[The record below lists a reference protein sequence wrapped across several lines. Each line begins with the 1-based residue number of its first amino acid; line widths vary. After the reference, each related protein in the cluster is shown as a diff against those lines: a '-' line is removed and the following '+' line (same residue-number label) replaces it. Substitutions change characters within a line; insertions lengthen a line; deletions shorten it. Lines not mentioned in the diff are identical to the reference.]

1 LNSLPLEKE
10 GSYRVTIDSELQ
22 QYSKDILNK
31 TLDELKN
38 KNVTN

>member
-1 LNSLPLEKE
+1 MDTFPFVTNNKLN
-10 GSYRVTIDSELQ
+10 TIDSKLQ

-31 TLDELKN
+31 TIKELED